1 MERLTAQDLS
11 MLWPDDFGWPQD
23 IGGVAILDGGRL
35 LDAGGRFRIDH
46 VREAIEAR
54 LHLVP
59 RFRQLLHFPRRG
71 LGWPLWVDAPTFDLA
86 DHVRVFPVPAPADE
100 VQLLQTIEQLRRRR
114 LDRSRP
120 LWQMWFLPGLPEER
134 VAFFLKM
141 HHTIADGVAGV
152 ATFGAFADTVPDP
165 PVSPAAAW
173 IPAPPPS
180 ARELL
185 EDNLR
190 GRLDGFGR
198 AASACAH
205 PVATIGH
212 VRAAWPA
219 LRETFADGPAPR
231 SSLNRPIGSDRRLA
245 VVRGRLDALRRV
257 AHTRGATI
265 NDVLMAAIAGG
276 FRDLLRSRGERVDG
290 LVLRAYVP
298 VSLHREQLGQA
309 HGNLDGMMVVPLP
322 IGVPDPMERL
332 RLIAAETTARKKL
345 NRPAGGTLFRN
356 GLMQRAFLRV
366 LARQRW
372 ANAYVANVPGPPTPL
387 YLAGAPLLELFPL
400 VPLTGNLTLGVGAL
414 SYAGQFNL
422 TAVADRDHC
431 PDVDVFADGVRAAL
445 QSLTRSVLMEGAQV

>member
-1 MERLTAQDLS
+1 
-11 MLWPDDFGWPQD
+11 
-23 IGGVAILDGGRL
+23 
-35 LDAGGRFRIDH
+35 
-46 VREAIEAR
+46 
-54 LHLVP
+54 
-59 RFRQLLHFPRRG
+59 
-71 LGWPLWVDAPTFDLA
+71 
-86 DHVRVFPVPAPADE
+86 
-100 VQLLQTIEQLRRRR
+100 
-114 LDRSRP
+114 
-120 LWQMWFLPGLPEER
+120 MWFLPGLPRER

-152 ATFGAFADTVPDP
+152 ATLGALTDTIPDP
-165 PVSPAAAW
+165 PVSPAPAW
-173 IPAPPPS
+173 TPAPEPS

-205 PVATIGH
+205 PVATMGH

-219 LRETFADGPAPR
+219 LRETFAEGWAPR

-245 VVRGRLDALRRV
+245 VVRSRLDVVRRV
-257 AHTRGATI
+257 AHTHDATI

-298 VSLHREQLGQA
+298 VSLHREQPGQA

-322 IGVPDPMERL
+322 VGVPDPTERV
-332 RLIAAETTARKKL
+332 RLVAAETTTRKKRH
-345 NRPAGGTLFRN
+345 RPAGGTLFRN
-356 GLMQRAFLRV
+356 GLVQRAFLRV

-372 ANAYVANVPGPPTPL
+372 ANAYVANVPGPRVPL

-422 TAVADRDHC
+422 TAVADRDTC
-431 PDVDVFADGVRAAL
+431 PDVGVFADGVRAAL
-445 QSLTRSVLMEGAQV
+445 QSLARSGIMESTRV